1 MFVWTWL
8 VLGISWRR
16 VVYGVCLFH
25 AVILERK
32 KFGPLG
38 WNIPYE
44 FNDSDRECAVLNLNF
59 FSDEHGFAWD
69 ALKYITAEVSFP
81 LPQSLV

>member
-1 MFVWTWL
+1 M
-8 VLGISWRR
+8 
-16 VVYGVCLFH
+16 CLFH

-44 FNDSDRECAVLNLNF
+44 FNDSDRECAIMNLDL

-69 ALKYITAEVSFP
+69 ALKYITAEVSNDHATCKDYAF
-81 LPQSLV
+81 